1 MAASANLG
9 KHLED
14 YVDELVN
21 TGRYETRDDV
31 LREGLRLLQI
41 KERRLAELDAALAR
55 GLADAEAGRVKPIE
69 EVAARLKAKYAAMA
83 KDRSR

>member
-1 MAASANLG
+1 MAGSANLG

-41 KERRLAELDAALAR
+41 KERRLAELDAAIER
-55 GLADAEAGRVKPIE
+55 SLADAEAGRVRPIE
-69 EVAARLKAKYAAMA
+69 DGAARLKAKYAAMA

>member
-1 MAASANLG
+1 MAGSANLG

-41 KERRLAELDAALAR
+41 KERRLAELDAAIER
-55 GLADAEAGRVKPIE
+55 GLADAEAGRVRPIE
-69 EVAARLKAKYAAMA
+69 DVAARLKAKYAAMA